1 LQTNNDVFRGAAA
14 VKLQVTLAGT
24 LETRF
29 SATSKK
35 TATSRVYDEPR
46 AGDTLT
52 LQRNHRQHHS
62 NNNHRNHHRNHHNR
76 LTPNY
81 QHHSYHSYRSSS
93 SYSKTCW
100 VVVQE
105 FQVVL
110 LVAEFKMHT

>member
-1 LQTNNDVFRGAAA
+1 MQTDNDAFRGAAA

-24 LETRF
+24 LETRLG
-29 SATSKK
+29 ATSKK
-35 TATSRVYDEPR
+35 TTASRVYYEPA

-52 LQRNHRQHHS
+52 LQRSYRQHHS

-81 QHHSYHSYRSSS
+81 QHHSYHSYRISS

-100 VVVQE
+100 VVGKK